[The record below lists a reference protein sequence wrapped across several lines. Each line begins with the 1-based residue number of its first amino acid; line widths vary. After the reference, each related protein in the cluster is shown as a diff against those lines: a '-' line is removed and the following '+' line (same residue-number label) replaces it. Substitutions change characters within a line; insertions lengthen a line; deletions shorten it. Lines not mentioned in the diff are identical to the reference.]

1 MDRNTACRF
10 AIHILGYQEHDTHVY
25 HATCNKNWVRDKDII
40 SWMDFCADLDVEIK
54 RGSAQS
60 FSVSFWNKV
69 ACEYSEIDSDSSL
82 LAAIEMYWDIRRLP
96 MIV

>member
-25 HATCNKNWVRDKDII
+25 HATYDKNWVRDKDTI
-40 SWMDFCADLDVEIK
+40 SWMEFCADLDVEIK

-60 FSVSFWNKV
+60 FLEFLEQG
-69 ACEYSEIDSDSSL
+69 C
-82 LAAIEMYWDIRRLP
+82 M
-96 MIV
+96 